1 MMLERGGRVDGS
13 DPQFAT
19 GRPCIIGFN
28 WKDSCEKYLL
38 VRNLDQG
45 KSTRYFWVTGQ
56 SITRFRT
63 SARSRIDDHDC
74 PPDKY

>member
-38 VRNLDQG
+38 VRNFGSGQVNTLFLGHWSVNNPSPYFG
-45 KSTRYFWVTGQ
+45 KK
-56 SITRFRT
+56 
-63 SARSRIDDHDC
+63 
-74 PPDKY
+74 PN